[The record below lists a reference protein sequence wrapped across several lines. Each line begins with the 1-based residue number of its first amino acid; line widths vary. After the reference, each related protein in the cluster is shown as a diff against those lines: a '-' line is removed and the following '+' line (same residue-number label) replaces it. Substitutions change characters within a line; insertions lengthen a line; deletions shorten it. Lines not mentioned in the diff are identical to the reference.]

1 MSKEPGLQLN
11 ISVPDI
17 EQVQAQML
25 TMKNKAPLVI
35 QRAINNTIKQVS
47 KDVGNEAKKVYVI
60 SQTEVK
66 KTLST
71 KKATKRD
78 LTGIVSSSDDKKPR
92 LYGFKVQPKSVIV
105 NPADKPEAYAAR
117 IKKRVKEKPL
127 TGNQERSKAF
137 VARMKSG
144 HIGVFE
150 RMEGRKTS
158 SGKEK
163 LAELYAMSIPN
174 MIKSREVAFEI
185 QSKGQTYLQ
194 TQVQKEIRRV
204 MGLK

>member
-17 EQVQAQML
+17 EQVQEQML
-25 TMKNKAPLVI
+25 TMKEKAPLVI

-105 NPADKPEAYAAR
+105 NPADKPEADALPVDQLADGAQQLRLIVRHQNGQHLMLFHAQPSIR
-117 IKKRVKEKPL
+117 IVDLIIKDFPKKHKP
-127 TGNQERSKAF
+127 G
-137 VARMKSG
+137 M
-144 HIGVFE
+144 
-150 RMEGRKTS
+150 
-158 SGKEK
+158 
-163 LAELYAMSIPN
+163 
-174 MIKSREVAFEI
+174 
-185 QSKGQTYLQ
+185 
-194 TQVQKEIRRV
+194 
-204 MGLK
+204 

>member
-1 MSKEPGLQLN
+1 M
-11 ISVPDI
+11 
-17 EQVQAQML
+17 
-25 TMKNKAPLVI
+25 
-35 QRAINNTIKQVS
+35 
-47 KDVGNEAKKVYVI
+47 
-60 SQTEVK
+60 
-66 KTLST
+66 
-71 KKATKRD
+71 
-78 LTGIVSSSDDKKPR
+78 
-92 LYGFKVQPKSVIV
+92 IV
-105 NPADKPEAYAAR
+105 NPADKPEVYAAR